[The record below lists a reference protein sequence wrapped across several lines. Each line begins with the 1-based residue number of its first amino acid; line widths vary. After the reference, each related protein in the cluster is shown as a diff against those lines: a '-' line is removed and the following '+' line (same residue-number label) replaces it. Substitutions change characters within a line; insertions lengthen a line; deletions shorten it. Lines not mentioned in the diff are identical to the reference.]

1 MIGPIAVVLAREGG
15 SYRVLL
21 GGIERVAVLRG
32 KARQES
38 DRAVAGDRVRIDPAT
53 VEEETLGIEGVE
65 ERRSLLARRVPDGRG
80 QRPIAANV
88 DQVLIV
94 TATSRPEPILQLIDR
109 LLVVAEANDL
119 PAVVVANKIDLA
131 EAGMIRTH
139 LGAAAY
145 PVLEVSAREG
155 IGIRELAGRL
165 HDRESVFTGP
175 SGAGK
180 SSLLNAIEPTLG
192 LRVGDLSMKVQRG
205 RHTTTTATMIPLVG
219 GGFVV
224 DTPGFSEVG
233 VWDVH
238 PEGLAELFPEFRPL
252 LDGCKFA
259 DCRHRAE
266 PGCAVRAASVAGQLP
281 ASRYEGYLAILAE
294 VESVPADW
302 E

>member
-1 MIGPIAVVLAREGG
+1 MTAVPAVVLAREGG

-32 KARQES
+32 KARQDR

-53 VEEETLGIEGVE
+53 LTEDTLGIDGVE
-65 ERRSLLARRVPDGRG
+65 PRSSLLSRRTPEGRG

-94 TATSRPEPILQLIDR
+94 TATTRPEPIFQLIDR
-109 LLVVAEANDL
+109 LLVVAEANEL
-119 PAVVVANKIDLA
+119 PALVVANKVDLRGA
-131 EAGMIRTH
+131 DAIRAH
-139 LGAAAY
+139 LAATGY
-145 PVLEVSAREG
+145 SLLEVSAQAG
-155 IGIRELAGRL
+155 TGLGELAARL
-165 HDRESVFTGP
+165 ANMESVFTGP

-180 SSLLNAIEPTLG
+180 SSLLNAVEPNLG
-192 LRVGDLSMKVQRG
+192 LRVGELSLKVQRG
-205 RHTTTTATMIPLVG
+205 RHTTSTATMIPLIA

-238 PEGLAELFPEFRPL
+238 PDGLAEYFPEFRSMI
-252 LDGCKFA
+252 DRCRFA
-259 DCRHRAE
+259 DCHHVSE
-266 PGCAVRAASVAGQLP
+266 PGCAVREGVLAGAIPATRHAS
-281 ASRYEGYLAILAE
+281 YLAILADLKA
-294 VESVPADW
+294 VPEAW